1 MDSKDRLK
9 VAKPDL
15 FYGEREKLEDW
26 LMQLQL
32 YFAFN
37 GQALPT
43 AQQPAFAITYIR
55 GRAQK

>member
-1 MDSKDRLK
+1 MDSKDRPK
-9 VAKPDL
+9 VARPDL

-37 GQALPT
+37 GQTLLT
-43 AQQPAFAITYIR
+43 AQQPAFAITYMR
-55 GRAQK
+55 GRA